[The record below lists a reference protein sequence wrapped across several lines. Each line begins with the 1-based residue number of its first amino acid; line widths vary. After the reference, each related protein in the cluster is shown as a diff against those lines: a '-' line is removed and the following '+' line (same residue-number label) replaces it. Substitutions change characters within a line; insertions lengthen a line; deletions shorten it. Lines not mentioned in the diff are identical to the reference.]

1 MIDVKRNDT
10 HLTDEELIEIC
21 LAGGAYG
28 TLQGLDMI
36 RAEFQDLILD
46 MQERVG
52 RWRCWFYWKS
62 GNDSHTGKT
71 IPASLYIT
79 YDDERLLAKTT
90 EVQRDNLLNKLGI

>member
-10 HLTDEELIEIC
+10 HLTDENLIEIC
-21 LAGGAYG
+21 LSGGAYG

-36 RAEFQDLILD
+36 RTEFQDLILD

-62 GNDSHTGKT
+62 NSNSHNDRG
-71 IPASLYIT
+71 IVASLYIT

-90 EVQRDNLLNKLGI
+90 EVQRDSLLKQLGI